1 MKLRSYL
8 VFLVLALVC
17 ISRGDEGAGEATAS
31 TDTTTDNRPQVLQT
45 DTEPPPTMAAST
57 PTASLNESTHEA
69 TLPTIFSTS
78 PEENT
83 TVTDEL
89 EKYFTKNIT
98 NKSTNE
104 PGEEGSSSFA
114 PQMTTPGGTTSQ
126 PAPDK
131 TQDNTSW
138 GYVILV
144 LIIVI
149 VIVLCVILYFLRRVS
164 RTYSFDLQRPSPA
177 HNLSEPI
184 GTFEP
189 VYLDD
194 LERPALKDQVISD
207 EPSTPST
214 ANGTRLQAEEKS
226 SNGDAPQEQP
236 NGLQGAP
243 TSDTNP
249 SLDSHA
255 DNRSSPDLFFNTT
268 KEEQQ
273 NENNNNPITCS
284 SLPFVEINLEE
295 PPWCDQLLSSPQA
308 PSSVLPFSPF
318 SSSS

>member
-17 ISRGDEGAGEATAS
+17 ISRGDDEATTAPE
-31 TDTTTDNRPQVLQT
+31 NRPEVSQT
-45 DTEPPPTMAAST
+45 HTDPPPTSAAST
-57 PTASLNESTHEA
+57 PSESVNKSTYEVTPA
-69 TLPTIFSTS
+69 TTPSTS

-83 TVTDEL
+83 TDAW
-89 EKYFTKNIT
+89 YFTNNIT
-98 NKSTNE
+98 NELTNE
-104 PGEEGSSSFA
+104 TGEEGSGSSSSSSSSSTV
-114 PQMTTPGGTTSQ
+114 PQTTTPGGTTPL
-126 PAPDK
+126 PAPD
-131 TQDNTSW
+131 QSQHHTSW

-144 LIIVI
+144 LIIV
-149 VIVLCVILYFLRRVS
+149 VVVVLCVILYLLRRVS

-194 LERPALKDQVISD
+194 LDRPALKDQVNSN

-226 SNGDAPQEQP
+226 SNGDV
-236 NGLQGAP
+236 
-243 TSDTNP
+243 
-249 SLDSHA
+249 
-255 DNRSSPDLFFNTT
+255 
-268 KEEQQ
+268 
-273 NENNNNPITCS
+273 TCS

-295 PPWCDQLLSSPQA
+295 APWCDQLLSSPQA
-308 PSSVLPFSPF
+308 PSSVLPFPPFSF